1 MINIMSFKQ
10 KKKKKIFAKIRFSN
24 KKTKSRVPKKPK
36 GKVSKATKKKVL
48 QRDKHT
54 CQCCF
59 NKTKDLN
66 LEVHHIILK
75 SRGGSHEPHNLITIC
90 RTCHTILHMC
100 LSAIF
105 SDLDKISYMYSKKK
119 KPKLP
124 N

>member
-1 MINIMSFKQ
+1 MGFKH
-10 KKKKKIFAKIRFSN
+10 KKKKKFHPKIKFLD
-24 KKTKSRVPKKPK
+24 KKTKSRVPKKLK
-36 GKVSKATKKKVL
+36 GKVSKATKRKVL
-48 QRDKHT
+48 VRDNYT

-59 NKTKDLN
+59 NRTRDPN

-105 SDLDKISYMYSKKK
+105 KDLDKLENIYLKKNTRSN
-119 KPKLP
+119 LP
-124 N
+124 